1 MGEINKLDSSIYNRI
16 SAGEV
21 VEKPHSVVKELVE
34 NSIDAG
40 ANKISVEIESGGK
53 NLIRVTDNGAGIAPD
68 DMPIA
73 FLSHA
78 TSKIKTSRDL
88 DNIVTLGFRGEA
100 LPSIASVATVVMESK
115 KSKAESGYSITL
127 QNGEIT
133 DRRAVGMANGTIISV
148 LKLFENV
155 PARAKFL
162 KKDKSEE
169 SDITKLMG
177 DFILSNPNIAFTYS
191 TDGKIIYSSSG
202 RGLEDA
208 VYTVY
213 SRDITNNL
221 LPVDFSH
228 NAFKIKGYISRPNF
242 TKPTRSYQTMIING
256 RIINNQVVSTA
267 ITQAYG
273 NNLMRRA
280 FPIFVIDILMPFDR
294 LDVNVTPNKTDVR
307 FVDTREVFSVVYR
320 ALKNTLDKTAD
331 VLSIDSD
338 SVPIKSINSTTVNTA
353 SINYTTID
361 NEQTQAKAQTNYEVK
376 SYCDSEPS
384 YNNLVNI
391 SEIKSVNNS
400 FEEKSIDELRRNIAS
415 LTARPIENKV
425 VNALNDQAEGV
436 SLNNYVQTSFIADE
450 PANEEEIRILGQVF
464 DTYLLISTKQ
474 FVYIIDQHAAH
485 EKMLYDKLTKE
496 IESNYISSQIL
507 LMPQIIEVS
516 AQDASFLSEILPELQ
531 GIGLDIEEFGVNS
544 FKVTA
549 VPTIFC
555 GFKFKNYIDELL
567 ENKRSFQQIKVK
579 DLLRDKLAMTAC
591 KAAIKGGDTLNE
603 MEIRYLLSMMKD
615 GLPLQCPHGRPAIIK
630 LDKKDM
636 DKIFKRV
643 L

>member
-1 MGEINKLDSSIYNRI
+1 MGEIYKLDSSIYNRI

-53 NLIRVTDNGAGIAPD
+53 TLIRVTDNGAGIAPD

-88 DNIVTLGFRGEA
+88 DNIATLGFRGEA

-127 QNGEIT
+127 QNGEIA

-191 TDGKIIYSSSG
+191 ADGKIIYSSSG

-256 RIINNQVVSTA
+256 RIINNQVISTA

-307 FVDTREVFSVVYR
+307 FVDTREIFSVVYR
-320 ALKNTLDKTAD
+320 ALKNTLDKAAD

-338 SVPIKSINSTTVNTA
+338 NAPIKSLNNNT
-353 SINYTTID
+353 II
-361 NEQTQAKAQTNYEVK
+361 NEQIKAEAQSIDKVKNYYE
-376 SYCDSEPS
+376 SEPS
-384 YNNLVNI
+384 YQSANI
-391 SEIKSVNNS
+391 IDKKPLNNS
-400 FEEKSIDELRRNIAS
+400 LEQKSIDELRRNIAS

-425 VNALNDQAEGV
+425 VSALNDQLDGV
-436 SLNNYVQTSFIADE
+436 SLNNYAQTSFITEE
-450 PANEEEIRILGQVF
+450 PVAEEEIRILGQIF

-474 FVYIIDQHAAH
+474 FMYIIDQHAAH
-485 EKMLYDKLTKE
+485 ERMLYDKLTKE

-544 FKVTA
+544 FKITA

-567 ENKRSFQQIKVK
+567 ENKRSYQQIKVK

-630 LDKKDM
+630 LDRKDM

>member
-1 MGEINKLDSSIYNRI
+1 MGEIYKLDSSIYNRI

-53 NLIRVTDNGAGIAPD
+53 TLIRVTDNGAGIAPD

-88 DNIVTLGFRGEA
+88 DNIATLGFRGEA

-191 TDGKIIYSSSG
+191 ADGKIIYSSSG

-208 VYTVY
+208 VYTIY

-307 FVDTREVFSVVYR
+307 FVDTREIFSVVYR
-320 ALKNTLDKTAD
+320 ALKNTLDKAAD
-331 VLSIDSD
+331 ILSIDSD
-338 SVPIKSINSTTVNTA
+338 SVPIKSINNST
-353 SINYTTID
+353 IN
-361 NEQTQAKAQTNYEVK
+361 NEQIKTETQSNYEVK
-376 SYCDSEPS
+376 SYYDSESS
-384 YNNLVNI
+384 YKSINTAD
-391 SEIKSVNNS
+391 IKPLNNS
-400 FEEKSIDELRRNIAS
+400 LEQKSIDELRRNIAS
-415 LTARPIENKV
+415 LTTRPIENKV
-425 VNALNDQAEGV
+425 VNALNDQTDGV
-436 SLNNYVQTSFIADE
+436 SLNNYVQTSFIAE
-450 PANEEEIRILGQVF
+450 KPANEEEIRILGQVF

-474 FVYIIDQHAAH
+474 FMYIIDQHAAH
-485 EKMLYDKLTKE
+485 ERMLYDKLTKE

-579 DLLRDKLAMTAC
+579 DILRDKLAMTAC

-630 LDKKDM
+630 LDRKDM
-636 DKIFKRV
+636 DKIFKRI

>member
-1 MGEINKLDSSIYNRI
+1 MGEINRLDSSIYNRI

-21 VEKPHSVVKELVE
+21 VERPYSVVKELVE

-40 ANKISVEIESGGK
+40 ANKITVEIECGGK
-53 NLIRVTDNGAGIAPD
+53 TLIRVTDNGTGIAPE

-100 LPSIASVATVVMESK
+100 LPSIASVATVIMESK
-115 KSKAESGYSITL
+115 KPKANSGYSITL

-133 DRRAVGMANGTIISV
+133 NRGAVGMAGGTIISV
-148 LKLFENV
+148 LNLFENV

-169 SDITKLMG
+169 SDITKLMA
-177 DFILSNPNIAFTYS
+177 DLILSNPNIAFSYS
-191 TDGKIIYSSSG
+191 ADSKVIYSSSG

-213 SRDITNNL
+213 AKDITNNL
-221 LPVDFSH
+221 IPVDFSH
-228 NAFKIKGYISRPNF
+228 NAFKIKGYVSRPNF

-267 ITQAYG
+267 IIQAYG

-280 FPIFVIDILMPFDR
+280 FPVFVVDIIMPFDR

-307 FVDTREVFSVVYR
+307 FVETREVFSIVYR
-320 ALKNTLDKTAD
+320 AIKNSLDKATD
-331 VLSIDSD
+331 VLSIDSESVSLITNAD
-338 SVPIKSINSTTVNTA
+338 SASISNSEINSSAFN
-353 SINYTTID
+353 N
-361 NEQTQAKAQTNYEVK
+361 NVK
-376 SYCDSEPS
+376 SYYNSEMPKAS
-384 YNNLVNI
+384 I
-391 SEIKSVNNS
+391 EIINTIPNNS
-400 FEEKSIDELRRNIAS
+400 EQRSIDELRRNIAS
-415 LTARPIENKV
+415 LSAKPAESKLAS
-425 VNALNDQAEGV
+425 ALADQVDGV
-436 SLNNYVQTSFIADE
+436 SLNNYIQPSFIVPETEVNDE
-450 PANEEEIRILGQVF
+450 FKILGQVF

-474 FVYIIDQHAAH
+474 FMYIIDQHAAH
-485 EKMLYDKLTKE
+485 EKMLYDKLAKE
-496 IESNYISSQIL
+496 IENNYISSQIL

-516 AQDASFLSEILPELQ
+516 AQDASFLSELLPELQ
-531 GIGLDIEEFGVNS
+531 EIGLDIEEFGTNS
-544 FKVTA
+544 FKITA
-549 VPTIFC
+549 VPSIFC

-567 ENKRSFQQIKVK
+567 ENKRGFQQIKMK

-603 MEIRYLLSMMKD
+603 TEIKYLLGMMKD

-630 LDKKDM
+630 LDRKDM
-636 DKIFKRV
+636 DKIFKRI

>member
-1 MGEINKLDSSIYNRI
+1 MGEIYKLDSSIYNRI

-53 NLIRVTDNGAGIAPD
+53 TLIRVTDNGAGIAPD

-88 DNIVTLGFRGEA
+88 DNIATLGFRGEA
-100 LPSIASVATVVMESK
+100 LPSIASVATVIMESK

-191 TDGKIIYSSSG
+191 ADGKIIYSSSG

-307 FVDTREVFSVVYR
+307 FVDTREIFSVVYR
-320 ALKNTLDKTAD
+320 ALKNTLDKAAD
-331 VLSIDSD
+331 ILSIDSD
-338 SVPIKSINSTTVNTA
+338 SVPIKSINNST
-353 SINYTTID
+353 IN
-361 NEQTQAKAQTNYEVK
+361 NEQIKTETQSNYEVK
-376 SYCDSEPS
+376 SYYDSESS
-384 YNNLVNI
+384 Y
-391 SEIKSVNNS
+391 KSVNTADIKPLNNS
-400 FEEKSIDELRRNIAS
+400 LEQKSIDELRRNIAS
-415 LTARPIENKV
+415 LTTKPIENKV
-425 VNALNDQAEGV
+425 VNALNDQTDGV

-474 FVYIIDQHAAH
+474 FMYIIDQHAAH
-485 EKMLYDKLTKE
+485 ERMLYDKLTKE

-507 LMPQIIEVS
+507 LMPQIIEIS

-579 DLLRDKLAMTAC
+579 DILRDKLAMTAC

-630 LDKKDM
+630 LDRKDM
-636 DKIFKRV
+636 DKIFKRI

>member
-1 MGEINKLDSSIYNRI
+1 MGEIYKLDSSIYNRI

-53 NLIRVTDNGAGIAPD
+53 TLIRVTDNGAGITPD

-88 DNIVTLGFRGEA
+88 DNIATLGFRGEA

-162 KKDKSEE
+162 KKEKSEE

-191 TDGKIIYSSSG
+191 ADGKIIYSSSG

-221 LPVDFSH
+221 LPIDFSH

-280 FPIFVIDILMPFDR
+280 FPIFVIDILMPFDK

-307 FVDTREVFSVVYR
+307 FVDTREIFSVVYR
-320 ALKNTLDKTAD
+320 ALKNTFDKAAD
-331 VLSIDSD
+331 VLSIDSE
-338 SVPIKSINSTTVNTA
+338 SVPIKSIDNST
-353 SINYTTID
+353 IN
-361 NEQTQAKAQTNYEVK
+361 NEQIKAETQSNYEVK
-376 SYCDSEPS
+376 SYYGSETS
-384 YNNLVNI
+384 YKNITDIKPANNTL
-391 SEIKSVNNS
+391 EQ
-400 FEEKSIDELRRNIAS
+400 KSIDELRRNIAS
-415 LTARPIENKV
+415 LTTRPIENKV
-425 VNALNDQAEGV
+425 VNALNDQADGV
-436 SLNNYVQTSFIADE
+436 SLNNYVQPSFITEE
-450 PANEEEIRILGQVF
+450 PDAEEEIRILGQVF

-474 FVYIIDQHAAH
+474 FMYIIDQHAAH
-485 EKMLYDKLTKE
+485 ERMLYDKLTKE
-496 IESNYISSQIL
+496 IENNYISSQIL
-507 LMPQIIEVS
+507 LMPQIIEIS

-630 LDKKDM
+630 LDRKDM
-636 DKIFKRV
+636 DKIFKRI

>member
-1 MGEINKLDSSIYNRI
+1 MGEINRLDSSIYNRI

-21 VEKPHSVVKELVE
+21 VERPYSVVKELVE

-40 ANKISVEIESGGK
+40 ANKITVEIECGGK
-53 NLIRVTDNGAGIAPD
+53 TLIRVTDNGTGIEPE

-100 LPSIASVATVVMESK
+100 LPSIASVATVIMESK
-115 KSKAESGYSITL
+115 KPKANSGYSITL

-133 DRRAVGMANGTIISV
+133 NRGAVGMAGGTIISV
-148 LKLFENV
+148 LNLFENV

-169 SDITKLMG
+169 SDITKLMA
-177 DFILSNPNIAFTYS
+177 DLILSNPNIAFSYS
-191 TDGKIIYSSSG
+191 ADSKVIYSSSG

-213 SRDITNNL
+213 AKDITNNL
-221 LPVDFSH
+221 IPVDFSH
-228 NAFKIKGYISRPNF
+228 NAFKIKGYVSRPNF

-267 ITQAYG
+267 IIQAYG

-280 FPIFVIDILMPFDR
+280 FPVFVVDIIMPFDR

-307 FVDTREVFSVVYR
+307 FVETREVFSIVYR
-320 ALKNTLDKTAD
+320 AIKNSLDKATD
-331 VLSIDSD
+331 VLSIDSESVSSITNAD
-338 SVPIKSINSTTVNTA
+338 SASISNSEINNSPFNNNIKSYYNSEMSKA
-353 SINYTTID
+353 SIESINTI
-361 NEQTQAKAQTNYEVK
+361 
-376 SYCDSEPS
+376 P
-384 YNNLVNI
+384 
-391 SEIKSVNNS
+391 NNS
-400 FEEKSIDELRRNIAS
+400 EQRSIDELRRNIAS
-415 LTARPIENKV
+415 LSAKPAESKLAS
-425 VNALNDQAEGV
+425 ALADQVDGV
-436 SLNNYVQTSFIADE
+436 SLNNYIQPSFIAPETETNDE
-450 PANEEEIRILGQVF
+450 FKILGQVF

-474 FVYIIDQHAAH
+474 YLYIIDQHAAH
-485 EKMLYDKLTKE
+485 EKMLYDKLAKE
-496 IESNYISSQIL
+496 IENNYISSQIL

-531 GIGLDIEEFGVNS
+531 EIGLDIEEFGTNS
-544 FKVTA
+544 FKITA
-549 VPTIFC
+549 VPSIFC

-567 ENKRSFQQIKVK
+567 ENKRGFQQIKMK

-603 MEIRYLLSMMKD
+603 TEIKYLLGMMKD

-630 LDKKDM
+630 LDRKDM
-636 DKIFKRV
+636 DKIFKRI

>member
-1 MGEINKLDSSIYNRI
+1 MGEIYKLDSSIYNRI

-53 NLIRVTDNGAGIAPD
+53 TLIRVTDNGAGIAPD

-88 DNIVTLGFRGEA
+88 DNIATLGFRGEA
-100 LPSIASVATVVMESK
+100 LPSIASVATVIMESK

-191 TDGKIIYSSSG
+191 ADGKIIYSSSG

-208 VYTVY
+208 VYTIY

-307 FVDTREVFSVVYR
+307 FVDTREIFSVVYR
-320 ALKNTLDKTAD
+320 ALKNTLDKAAD
-331 VLSIDSD
+331 ILSIDSD
-338 SVPIKSINSTTVNTA
+338 SVPIKSINNST
-353 SINYTTID
+353 IN
-361 NEQTQAKAQTNYEVK
+361 NEQIKTETQSNYEVK
-376 SYCDSEPS
+376 SYYDSESS
-384 YNNLVNI
+384 Y
-391 SEIKSVNNS
+391 KSVNTADIKPLNNS
-400 FEEKSIDELRRNIAS
+400 LEQKSIDELRRNIAS
-415 LTARPIENKV
+415 LTTKPIENKV
-425 VNALNDQAEGV
+425 VNALNDQTDGV

-464 DTYLLISTKQ
+464 DTYLLISIKQ
-474 FVYIIDQHAAH
+474 FMYIIDQHAAH
-485 EKMLYDKLTKE
+485 ERMLYDKLTKE

-507 LMPQIIEVS
+507 LMPQIIEIS

-579 DLLRDKLAMTAC
+579 DILRDKLAMTAC

-630 LDKKDM
+630 LDRKDM
-636 DKIFKRV
+636 DKIFKRI

>member
-1 MGEINKLDSSIYNRI
+1 MGEINRLDSSIYNRI

-21 VEKPHSVVKELVE
+21 VERPYSVVKELVE

-40 ANKISVEIESGGK
+40 ANKITVEIECGGK
-53 NLIRVTDNGAGIAPD
+53 TLIRVTDNGTGIAPE

-100 LPSIASVATVVMESK
+100 LPSIASVATVIMESK
-115 KSKAESGYSITL
+115 KPKANSGYSITL

-133 DRRAVGMANGTIISV
+133 NRGAVGMAGGTIISV
-148 LKLFENV
+148 LNLFENV

-169 SDITKLMG
+169 SDITKLIA
-177 DFILSNPNIAFTYS
+177 DLILSNPNIAFSYS
-191 TDGKIIYSSSG
+191 ADGKVIYSSSG

-213 SRDITNNL
+213 TKDITNNL
-221 LPVDFSH
+221 IPVDFSH
-228 NAFKIKGYISRPNF
+228 NAFKIKGYVSRPNF

-267 ITQAYG
+267 IIQAYG

-280 FPIFVIDILMPFDR
+280 FPVFVVDIIMPFDR

-307 FVDTREVFSVVYR
+307 FVETREVFSIVYR
-320 ALKNTLDKTAD
+320 AIKNSLDKATD
-331 VLSIDSD
+331 VLSIDSESVSLITNAD
-338 SVPIKSINSTTVNTA
+338 SASISNSETNSSAFNYNVKSYYNSEMPKASIA
-353 SINYTTID
+353 SINAI
-361 NEQTQAKAQTNYEVK
+361 
-376 SYCDSEPS
+376 P
-384 YNNLVNI
+384 
-391 SEIKSVNNS
+391 NNS
-400 FEEKSIDELRRNIAS
+400 EQRSIDELRRNIAS
-415 LTARPIENKV
+415 LSAKPVESKLAS
-425 VNALNDQAEGV
+425 ALADQVDGV
-436 SLNNYVQTSFIADE
+436 SLNNYIQPSFIAPETETNDE
-450 PANEEEIRILGQVF
+450 FKILGQVF

-474 FVYIIDQHAAH
+474 FMYIIDQHAAH
-485 EKMLYDKLTKE
+485 EKMLYDKLAKE
-496 IESNYISSQIL
+496 IENNYISSQIL

-531 GIGLDIEEFGVNS
+531 EIGLDIEEFGTNS
-544 FKVTA
+544 FKITA
-549 VPTIFC
+549 VPSIFC

-567 ENKRSFQQIKVK
+567 ENKRGFQQIKMK

-603 MEIRYLLSMMKD
+603 TEIKYLLGMMKD

-630 LDKKDM
+630 LDRKDM
-636 DKIFKRV
+636 DKIFKRI

>member
-1 MGEINKLDSSIYNRI
+1 MGEIYKLDSSIYNRI

-53 NLIRVTDNGAGIAPD
+53 TLIRVTDNGAGIAPD

-88 DNIVTLGFRGEA
+88 DNIATLGFRGEA

-115 KSKAESGYSITL
+115 KYKAESGYSITL
-127 QNGEIT
+127 QNGEIA
-133 DRRAVGMANGTIISV
+133 DRHAVGMANGTIISV

-191 TDGKIIYSSSG
+191 ADGKIIYSSSG

-256 RIINNQVVSTA
+256 RIINNQVISTA

-307 FVDTREVFSVVYR
+307 FVDTREIFSVVYR
-320 ALKNTLDKTAD
+320 ALKNTLDKAAD

-338 SVPIKSINSTTVNTA
+338 NASIKSLNNNT
-353 SINYTTID
+353 II
-361 NEQTQAKAQTNYEVK
+361 NEQIKAEAQSIDKVKNY
-376 SYCDSEPS
+376 YDSEPS
-384 YNNLVNI
+384 YQSANI
-391 SEIKSVNNS
+391 IDKKPLNNS
-400 FEEKSIDELRRNIAS
+400 LEQKSIDELRRNIAS

-425 VNALNDQAEGV
+425 VSALNDQLDGV
-436 SLNNYVQTSFIADE
+436 SLNNYAQTSFITEE
-450 PANEEEIRILGQVF
+450 PVAEEEIRILGQIF

-474 FVYIIDQHAAH
+474 FMYIIDQHAAH
-485 EKMLYDKLTKE
+485 ERMLYDNLTKE

-544 FKVTA
+544 FKITA

-567 ENKRSFQQIKVK
+567 ENKRSYQQIKVK
-579 DLLRDKLAMTAC
+579 DLLRDKLAMIAC

-630 LDKKDM
+630 LDRKDM

>member
-1 MGEINKLDSSIYNRI
+1 MGEINRLDSSIYNRI

-40 ANKISVEIESGGK
+40 ANKISVEIECGGK
-53 NLIRVTDNGAGIAPD
+53 TLIRVTDNGAGIAPD

-191 TDGKIIYSSSG
+191 ADGKTIYSSSG

-221 LPVDFSH
+221 LPIDFSH
-228 NAFKIKGYISRPNF
+228 NAFKIKGYISKPNF

-267 ITQAYG
+267 IIQAYG

-280 FPIFVIDILMPFDR
+280 FPIFVVDILMPFDR

-307 FVDTREVFSVVYR
+307 FVDTKEVFSIVYR
-320 ALKNTLDKTAD
+320 ALKSTLDKAAD
-331 VLSIDSD
+331 VLSINNDSI
-338 SVPIKSINSTTVNTA
+338 STNSTNIST
-353 SINYTTID
+353 IN
-361 NEQTQAKAQTNYEVK
+361 NEYIKPEVKSNYEVK
-376 SYCDSEPS
+376 SY
-384 YNNLVNI
+384 YNNESSYSTTNIAESKPVNYG
-391 SEIKSVNNS
+391 
-400 FEEKSIDELRRNIAS
+400 FEHKSIDELRRNIAS
-415 LTARPIENKV
+415 LSSKPIENKV
-425 VNALNDQAEGV
+425 INALNDQVDGV
-436 SLNNYVQTSFIADE
+436 SINNYVQPSFIGNDT
-450 PANEEEIRILGQVF
+450 ANEEDMRILGQLF

-485 EKMLYDKLTKE
+485 ERMLYDKLIKE
-496 IESNYISSQIL
+496 IETNYISSQIL

-516 AQDASFLSEILPELQ
+516 AQDASFLSEILPKLQ

-549 VPTIFC
+549 VPAIFC

-603 MEIRYLLSMMKD
+603 TEIRYLLSMMKD

-630 LDKKDM
+630 FDKKDL
-636 DKIFKRV
+636 DKIFKRI

>member
-1 MGEINKLDSSIYNRI
+1 MGEIYKLDSSIYNRI

-53 NLIRVTDNGAGIAPD
+53 TLIRVTDNGAGIAPD

-88 DNIVTLGFRGEA
+88 DNIATLGFRGEA
-100 LPSIASVATVVMESK
+100 LPSIASVATVIMESK

-191 TDGKIIYSSSG
+191 ADGKIIYSSSG

-307 FVDTREVFSVVYR
+307 FVDTREIFSVVYR
-320 ALKNTLDKTAD
+320 ALKNTLDKAAD
-331 VLSIDSD
+331 ILSIDSD
-338 SVPIKSINSTTVNTA
+338 SVPIKSINNST
-353 SINYTTID
+353 IN
-361 NEQTQAKAQTNYEVK
+361 NEQIKTETQSNYEVK
-376 SYCDSEPS
+376 SYYDSESS
-384 YNNLVNI
+384 Y
-391 SEIKSVNNS
+391 KSVNTADIKPLNNS
-400 FEEKSIDELRRNIAS
+400 LEQKSIDELRINIAS
-415 LTARPIENKV
+415 LTTKPIENKV
-425 VNALNDQAEGV
+425 VNALNDQTDGV

-474 FVYIIDQHAAH
+474 FMYIIDQHAAH
-485 EKMLYDKLTKE
+485 ERMLYDKLTKE
-496 IESNYISSQIL
+496 IESNYIASQIL
-507 LMPQIIEVS
+507 LMPQIIEIS
-516 AQDASFLSEILPELQ
+516 AQDASFLSDILPELQ

-579 DLLRDKLAMTAC
+579 DILRDKLAMAAC

-630 LDKKDM
+630 LDRKDM
-636 DKIFKRV
+636 DKIFKRI

>member
-1 MGEINKLDSSIYNRI
+1 MGEIYKLDSSIYNRI

-53 NLIRVTDNGAGIAPD
+53 TLIRVTDNGAGIVPD

-88 DNIVTLGFRGEA
+88 DNIATLGFRGEA

-191 TDGKIIYSSSG
+191 ADGKIIYSSSG

-307 FVDTREVFSVVYR
+307 FVDTREIFSVVYR
-320 ALKNTLDKTAD
+320 ALKNTLDKAAD
-331 VLSIDSD
+331 ILSIDSD
-338 SVPIKSINSTTVNTA
+338 SVPIKSINNST
-353 SINYTTID
+353 IN
-361 NEQTQAKAQTNYEVK
+361 NEQIKTETQSDYEVK
-376 SYCDSEPS
+376 SYYDSESS
-384 YNNLVNI
+384 Y
-391 SEIKSVNNS
+391 KSVNTTDIKPLNNS
-400 FEEKSIDELRRNIAS
+400 LEQKSIDELRRNIAS
-415 LTARPIENKV
+415 LTTKPIENKV
-425 VNALNDQAEGV
+425 VNALNDQTDGV

-474 FVYIIDQHAAH
+474 FMYIIDQHAAH
-485 EKMLYDKLTKE
+485 ERMLYDKLTKE

-507 LMPQIIEVS
+507 LMPQIIEIS

-544 FKVTA
+544 FKITA

-579 DLLRDKLAMTAC
+579 DILRDKLAMTAC

-630 LDKKDM
+630 LDRKDM
-636 DKIFKRV
+636 DKIFKRI

>member
-1 MGEINKLDSSIYNRI
+1 MGEIYKLDSSIYNRI

-53 NLIRVTDNGAGIAPD
+53 TLIRVTDNGAGIAPD

-88 DNIVTLGFRGEA
+88 DNIATLGFRGEA

-191 TDGKIIYSSSG
+191 ADGKIIYSSSG

-208 VYTVY
+208 VYTIY

-307 FVDTREVFSVVYR
+307 FVDTREIFSVVYR
-320 ALKNTLDKTAD
+320 ALKNTLDKAAD
-331 VLSIDSD
+331 ILSIDSD
-338 SVPIKSINSTTVNTA
+338 SVPIKSINNST
-353 SINYTTID
+353 IN
-361 NEQTQAKAQTNYEVK
+361 NEQIKPETQSNYEVK
-376 SYCDSEPS
+376 SYYDSESS
-384 YNNLVNI
+384 Y
-391 SEIKSVNNS
+391 KSVNTTDIKPLNNS
-400 FEEKSIDELRRNIAS
+400 LEQKSIDELRRNIAS
-415 LTARPIENKV
+415 LTTRPIENKV
-425 VNALNDQAEGV
+425 VNALNDQADGV
-436 SLNNYVQTSFIADE
+436 SLNNYVQTSFIAE
-450 PANEEEIRILGQVF
+450 KPVKEEEIRILGQVF

-474 FVYIIDQHAAH
+474 FMYIIDQHAAH
-485 EKMLYDKLTKE
+485 ERMLYDKLTKE

-579 DLLRDKLAMTAC
+579 DILRDKLAMTAC
-591 KAAIKGGDTLNE
+591 KASIKGGDTLNE

-630 LDKKDM
+630 LDRKDM
-636 DKIFKRV
+636 DKIFKRI

>member
-1 MGEINKLDSSIYNRI
+1 MGEINRLDSSIYNRI

-21 VEKPHSVVKELVE
+21 VERPYSVVKELVE

-40 ANKISVEIESGGK
+40 ANKITVEIECGGK
-53 NLIRVTDNGAGIAPD
+53 TLIRVTDNGSGIAPD

-100 LPSIASVATVVMESK
+100 LPSIASVATVIMESK
-115 KSKAESGYSITL
+115 KPKANSGYSITL
-127 QNGEIT
+127 QNGEII
-133 DRRAVGMANGTIISV
+133 DRGAVGMANGTIISV

-169 SDITKLMG
+169 SDITKLMA
-177 DFILSNPNIAFTYS
+177 DLILSNPNIAFSYS
-191 TDGKIIYSSSG
+191 ADGKSIYSSSG

-213 SRDITNNL
+213 SKDITNNL
-221 LPVDFSH
+221 LAVDFSH
-228 NAFKIKGYISRPNF
+228 NAFKVKGYVSKPNF

-267 ITQAYG
+267 IIQAFG

-280 FPIFVIDILMPFDR
+280 FPVFVIDILMPFDR

-307 FVDTREVFSVVYR
+307 FVETREVFSIVYR
-320 ALKNTLDKTAD
+320 AVKNTLDKAAD
-331 VLSIDSD
+331 VLSIDSESVSTITNSD
-338 SVPIKSINSTTVNTA
+338 SATISNSEIVGNAINHNIRSYYNSDTDKPTA
-353 SINYTTID
+353 SIENID
-361 NEQTQAKAQTNYEVK
+361 AIPNKSEQ
-376 SYCDSEPS
+376 
-384 YNNLVNI
+384 
-391 SEIKSVNNS
+391 
-400 FEEKSIDELRRNIAS
+400 KSIDELRRSIAS
-415 LTARPIENKV
+415 LSAKPTENKLAS
-425 VNALNDQAEGV
+425 ALADQADGV
-436 SLNNYVQTSFIADE
+436 SLNNYIQPSFIVPETETSDE
-450 PANEEEIRILGQVF
+450 FKILGQVF

-474 FVYIIDQHAAH
+474 YMYIIDQHAAH
-485 EKMLYDKLTKE
+485 ESMLYDKLIKE
-496 IESNYISSQIL
+496 IENNYISSQML

-531 GIGLDIEEFGVNS
+531 GIGLDIEEFGSNS
-544 FKVTA
+544 FKITA
-549 VPTIFC
+549 VPSIFC

-567 ENKRSFQQIKVK
+567 ENKRGFQQIKMK

-591 KAAIKGGDTLNE
+591 KSAIKGGDTLNE
-603 MEIRYLLSMMKD
+603 AEIRFLLSMMKD
-615 GLPLQCPHGRPAIIK
+615 GMPLQCPHGRPAIIK
-630 LDKKDM
+630 LDRKDL
-636 DKIFKRV
+636 DKIFKRI

>member
-1 MGEINKLDSSIYNRI
+1 MGEINRLDSSIYNRI

-21 VEKPHSVVKELVE
+21 VERPHSVVKELVE

-40 ANKISVEIESGGK
+40 ANKITVEIESGGK
-53 NLIRVTDNGAGIAPD
+53 TLIRVTDNGSGIAPD

-100 LPSIASVATVVMESK
+100 LPSIASVATVIMESK
-115 KSKAESGYSITL
+115 QSKASSGYSITL

-133 DRRAVGMANGTIISV
+133 DRGAVGMARGTVITV
-148 LKLFENV
+148 LNLFENV

-162 KKDKSEE
+162 KRDKSEE
-169 SDITKLMG
+169 ADITKLMA
-177 DFILSNPNIAFTYS
+177 DLILSNPNIAFSYS
-191 TDGKIIYSSSG
+191 ADGKNIYSSSG

-208 VYTVY
+208 VYSVY
-213 SRDITNNL
+213 AKDITNNL
-221 LPVDFSH
+221 IPVDFSH
-228 NAFKIKGYISRPNF
+228 NAFKVRGYVSRPNF

-267 ITQAYG
+267 MIQAYG

-280 FPIFVIDILMPFDR
+280 FPVFVIDIIMPFDR

-307 FVDTREVFSVVYR
+307 FVETREVFSIVYR
-320 ALKNTLDKTAD
+320 AVKNTLDKAAD
-331 VLSIDSD
+331 VLSIDSENA
-338 SVPIKSINSTTVNTA
+338 SSITNTD
-353 SINYTTID
+353 IT
-361 NEQTQAKAQTNYEVK
+361 QTG
-376 SYCDSEPS
+376 
-384 YNNLVNI
+384 
-391 SEIKSVNNS
+391 SEIKSDTPSYNIKSNYNS
-400 FEEKSIDELRRNIAS
+400 DSYVVKAESTGNLPHITEQRSIDELRKSIAS
-415 LTARPIENKV
+415 LSAKPTESKLA
-425 VNALNDQAEGV
+425 NALADQTDGV
-436 SLNNYVQTSFIADE
+436 SLNNYIQPSFIKAEEVASDE
-450 PANEEEIRILGQVF
+450 FRILGQIF

-474 FVYIIDQHAAH
+474 FMYIIDQHAAH

-496 IESNYISSQIL
+496 IENNYISSQIL
-507 LMPQIIEVS
+507 LMPEIIEVS
-516 AQDASFLSEILPELQ
+516 AQDASFLSEMLPELQ
-531 GIGLDIEEFGVNS
+531 GIGLDIEDFGSNS
-544 FKVTA
+544 FKITA
-549 VPTIFC
+549 VPSIFC

-567 ENKRSFQQIKVK
+567 ENKRGFQQIKMK

-591 KAAIKGGDTLNE
+591 KSAIKGGDTLNE
-603 MEIRYLLSMMKD
+603 TEIRYLLSMMKD

-630 LDKKDM
+630 LDRKDM
-636 DKIFKRV
+636 DKIFKRI

>member
-1 MGEINKLDSSIYNRI
+1 MGEIYKLDSSIYNRI

-53 NLIRVTDNGAGIAPD
+53 TLIRVTDNGAGIAPD

-88 DNIVTLGFRGEA
+88 DNIATLGFRGEA

-191 TDGKIIYSSSG
+191 ADGKIIYSSSG

-208 VYTVY
+208 VYTIY

-307 FVDTREVFSVVYR
+307 FVDTREIFSVVYR
-320 ALKNTLDKTAD
+320 ALKNTLDKAAD
-331 VLSIDSD
+331 ILSIDSD
-338 SVPIKSINSTTVNTA
+338 SVPIKSINNST
-353 SINYTTID
+353 IN
-361 NEQTQAKAQTNYEVK
+361 NEQIKTETQSNYEVK
-376 SYCDSEPS
+376 SYYDSESS
-384 YNNLVNI
+384 Y
-391 SEIKSVNNS
+391 KSVNTTDIKPLNNS
-400 FEEKSIDELRRNIAS
+400 LEQKSIDELRRNIAS
-415 LTARPIENKV
+415 LTTRPIENKV
-425 VNALNDQAEGV
+425 VNALNDQADGV
-436 SLNNYVQTSFIADE
+436 SLNNYVQTSFIAE
-450 PANEEEIRILGQVF
+450 KPVKEEEIRILGQVF

-474 FVYIIDQHAAH
+474 FMYIIDQHAAH
-485 EKMLYDKLTKE
+485 ERMLYDKLTKE

-579 DLLRDKLAMTAC
+579 DILRDKLAMTAC

-630 LDKKDM
+630 LDRKDM
-636 DKIFKRV
+636 DKIFKRI

>member
-1 MGEINKLDSSIYNRI
+1 MGEIYKLDSSIYNRI

-53 NLIRVTDNGAGIAPD
+53 TLIRVTDNGAGIAPD

-88 DNIVTLGFRGEA
+88 DNIATLGFRGEA

-115 KSKAESGYSITL
+115 KYKAESGYSITL
-127 QNGEIT
+127 QNGEIA
-133 DRRAVGMANGTIISV
+133 DRHAVGMANGTIISV

-191 TDGKIIYSSSG
+191 ADGKIIYSSSG

-256 RIINNQVVSTA
+256 RIINNQVISTA

-307 FVDTREVFSVVYR
+307 FVDTREIFSVVYR
-320 ALKNTLDKTAD
+320 ALKNTLDKAAD

-338 SVPIKSINSTTVNTA
+338 NAPIKSLNNNT
-353 SINYTTID
+353 II
-361 NEQTQAKAQTNYEVK
+361 NEQIKAEAQSIDKVKNY
-376 SYCDSEPS
+376 YDSEPS
-384 YNNLVNI
+384 YQSANI
-391 SEIKSVNNS
+391 IDKKPLNNS
-400 FEEKSIDELRRNIAS
+400 LEQKSIDELRRNIAS

-425 VNALNDQAEGV
+425 VSALKDQLDGV
-436 SLNNYVQTSFIADE
+436 SLNNYAQTSFITEE
-450 PANEEEIRILGQVF
+450 PVAEEEIRILGQIF

-474 FVYIIDQHAAH
+474 FMYIIDQHAAH
-485 EKMLYDKLTKE
+485 ERMLYDKLTKE

-544 FKVTA
+544 FKITA

-567 ENKRSFQQIKVK
+567 ENKRSYQQIKVK

-630 LDKKDM
+630 LDRKDM

>member
-1 MGEINKLDSSIYNRI
+1 MGEIYKLDSSIYNRI

-53 NLIRVTDNGAGIAPD
+53 TLIRVTDNGAGIAPD

-88 DNIVTLGFRGEA
+88 DNIATLGFRGEA
-100 LPSIASVATVVMESK
+100 LPSIASVATVIMESK

-191 TDGKIIYSSSG
+191 ADGKIIYSSSG

-228 NAFKIKGYISRPNF
+228 NAFKIKGYVSRPNF

-307 FVDTREVFSVVYR
+307 FVDTREIFSVVYR
-320 ALKNTLDKTAD
+320 ALKNTLDKAAD
-331 VLSIDSD
+331 ILSIDSD
-338 SVPIKSINSTTVNTA
+338 SVPIKSINNST
-353 SINYTTID
+353 IN
-361 NEQTQAKAQTNYEVK
+361 NEQIKTETQSNYEVK
-376 SYCDSEPS
+376 SYYDSESS
-384 YNNLVNI
+384 Y
-391 SEIKSVNNS
+391 KSVNTADIKPLNNS
-400 FEEKSIDELRRNIAS
+400 LEQKSIDELRINIAS
-415 LTARPIENKV
+415 LTTKPIENKV
-425 VNALNDQAEGV
+425 VNALNDQTDGV
-436 SLNNYVQTSFIADE
+436 SLNNYVQTSFIAE
-450 PANEEEIRILGQVF
+450 KPAKEEEIRILGQVF

-474 FVYIIDQHAAH
+474 FMYIIDQHAAH
-485 EKMLYDKLTKE
+485 ERMLYDKLTKE

-507 LMPQIIEVS
+507 LMPQIIEIS

-567 ENKRSFQQIKVK
+567 ENKRSYQQIKVK
-579 DLLRDKLAMTAC
+579 DILRDKLAMTAC

-630 LDKKDM
+630 LDRKDM
-636 DKIFKRV
+636 DKIFKRI

>member
-1 MGEINKLDSSIYNRI
+1 MGEINRLDSSIYNRI

-21 VEKPHSVVKELVE
+21 VERPHSVVKELVE

-40 ANKISVEIESGGK
+40 ANKITVEIESGGK
-53 NLIRVTDNGAGIAPD
+53 TLIRVTDNGSGIAPD

-100 LPSIASVATVVMESK
+100 LPSIASVATVIMESK
-115 KSKAESGYSITL
+115 QSKASSGYSITL

-133 DRRAVGMANGTIISV
+133 DRGAVGMARGTVISV
-148 LKLFENV
+148 LNLFENV

-162 KKDKSEE
+162 KRDKSEE
-169 SDITKLMG
+169 ADITKLMA
-177 DFILSNPNIAFTYS
+177 DLILSNPNIAFSYS
-191 TDGKIIYSSSG
+191 ADGKTVYSSSG

-208 VYTVY
+208 VYSVY
-213 SRDITNNL
+213 SKDITNNL
-221 LPVDFSH
+221 LPVDFAH
-228 NAFKIKGYISRPNF
+228 NAFKVRGYVSRPNF

-267 ITQAYG
+267 MIQAYG

-280 FPIFVIDILMPFDR
+280 FPVFVVDIIMPFER

-307 FVDTREVFSVVYR
+307 FLDTREVFSIVYR
-320 ALKNTLDKTAD
+320 AVKNTLDKASD
-331 VLSIDSD
+331 VLSLDSENVSSVTNTENTQTSSEINSDTPNYNIKSYYNSD
-338 SVPIKSINSTTVNTA
+338 SPVVRAENTGG
-353 SINYTTID
+353 IPQNT
-361 NEQTQAKAQTNYEVK
+361 EQR
-376 SYCDSEPS
+376 
-384 YNNLVNI
+384 
-391 SEIKSVNNS
+391 
-400 FEEKSIDELRRNIAS
+400 SIDELRKSIAS
-415 LTARPIENKV
+415 LSAKPTESKLA
-425 VNALNDQAEGV
+425 NALADQADGV
-436 SLNNYVQTSFIADE
+436 SLNNYIQPSFIKAEAVASDE
-450 PANEEEIRILGQVF
+450 FRILGQVF

-474 FVYIIDQHAAH
+474 FMYIIDQHAAH

-496 IESNYISSQIL
+496 IENNYISSQIL
-507 LMPQIIEVS
+507 LMPEIIEVS
-516 AQDASFLSEILPELQ
+516 AQDASFLSEMLPELQ
-531 GIGLDIEEFGVNS
+531 GIGLDIEEFGSNS
-544 FKVTA
+544 FKITA
-549 VPTIFC
+549 VPSIFC

-567 ENKRSFQQIKVK
+567 ENKRGFQQIKMK

-591 KAAIKGGDTLNE
+591 KSAIKGGDTLNE
-603 MEIRYLLSMMKD
+603 IEIRYLLSMMKD

-630 LDKKDM
+630 FDRKDM
-636 DKIFKRV
+636 DKIFKRI

>member
-1 MGEINKLDSSIYNRI
+1 MGEIYKLDSSIYNRI

-53 NLIRVTDNGAGIAPD
+53 TLIRVTDNGAGIAPD

-88 DNIVTLGFRGEA
+88 DNIATLGFRGEA

-191 TDGKIIYSSSG
+191 ADGKIIYSSSG

-208 VYTVY
+208 VYTIY

-307 FVDTREVFSVVYR
+307 FVDTREIFSVVYR
-320 ALKNTLDKTAD
+320 ALKNTLDKAAD
-331 VLSIDSD
+331 ILSIDSD
-338 SVPIKSINSTTVNTA
+338 SVPIKSINNST
-353 SINYTTID
+353 IN
-361 NEQTQAKAQTNYEVK
+361 NEQIKTETQSNYEVK
-376 SYCDSEPS
+376 SYYDSESS
-384 YNNLVNI
+384 YKSINTAD
-391 SEIKSVNNS
+391 IKPLNNS
-400 FEEKSIDELRRNIAS
+400 LEQKSIDELRRNIAS
-415 LTARPIENKV
+415 LTTRPIENKV
-425 VNALNDQAEGV
+425 VNALNDQTDGV

-450 PANEEEIRILGQVF
+450 PAKEEEIRILGQVF

-474 FVYIIDQHAAH
+474 FMYIIDQHAAH
-485 EKMLYDKLTKE
+485 ERMLYDKLTKE

-579 DLLRDKLAMTAC
+579 DILRDKLAMTAC

-630 LDKKDM
+630 LDRKDM
-636 DKIFKRV
+636 DKIFKRI

>member
-1 MGEINKLDSSIYNRI
+1 MGEINRLDSSIYNRI

-21 VEKPHSVVKELVE
+21 VERPYSVVKELVE

-40 ANKISVEIESGGK
+40 ANKITVEIECGGK
-53 NLIRVTDNGAGIAPD
+53 TLIRVTDNGTGIEPE

-100 LPSIASVATVVMESK
+100 LPSIASVATVIMESK
-115 KSKAESGYSITL
+115 KPKANSGYSITL

-133 DRRAVGMANGTIISV
+133 NRGAVGMAGGTIISV
-148 LKLFENV
+148 LNLFENV

-169 SDITKLMG
+169 SDITKLMA
-177 DFILSNPNIAFTYS
+177 DLILSNPNIAFSYS
-191 TDGKIIYSSSG
+191 ADGKVIYSSSG

-213 SRDITNNL
+213 AKDITNNL
-221 LPVDFSH
+221 IPVDFSH
-228 NAFKIKGYISRPNF
+228 NAFKIKGYVSRPNF

-267 ITQAYG
+267 IIQAYG

-280 FPIFVIDILMPFDR
+280 FPVFVVDIIMPFDR

-307 FVDTREVFSVVYR
+307 FVETREVFSIVYR
-320 ALKNTLDKTAD
+320 AIKNSLDKATD
-331 VLSIDSD
+331 VLSINSESVSSITNADSA
-338 SVPIKSINSTTVNTA
+338 SISNSEINNSPFNNNIKSYYNSEMSKA
-353 SINYTTID
+353 SIESINTI
-361 NEQTQAKAQTNYEVK
+361 
-376 SYCDSEPS
+376 P
-384 YNNLVNI
+384 
-391 SEIKSVNNS
+391 NNS
-400 FEEKSIDELRRNIAS
+400 EQRSIDELRRNIAS
-415 LTARPIENKV
+415 LSAKPAESKLAS
-425 VNALNDQAEGV
+425 ALADQVDGV
-436 SLNNYVQTSFIADE
+436 SLNNYIQPSFIVPETEVNDE
-450 PANEEEIRILGQVF
+450 FKILGQVF

-474 FVYIIDQHAAH
+474 FMYIIDQHAAH
-485 EKMLYDKLTKE
+485 EKMLYDKLAKE

-531 GIGLDIEEFGVNS
+531 GIGLDIEEFGANS
-544 FKVTA
+544 FKITA
-549 VPTIFC
+549 VPSIFC

-567 ENKRSFQQIKVK
+567 ENKRGFQQIKMK

-603 MEIRYLLSMMKD
+603 TEIKYLLGMMKD

-630 LDKKDM
+630 LDRKDM
-636 DKIFKRV
+636 DKIFKRI

>member
-1 MGEINKLDSSIYNRI
+1 MGEIYKLDSSIYNRI

-53 NLIRVTDNGAGIAPD
+53 ALIRVTDNGAGITPD

-88 DNIVTLGFRGEA
+88 DNIATLGFRGEA

-162 KKDKSEE
+162 KKEKSEE

-191 TDGKIIYSSSG
+191 ADGKIIYSSSG

-221 LPVDFSH
+221 LPIDFSH

-280 FPIFVIDILMPFDR
+280 FPIFVIDILMPFDK

-307 FVDTREVFSVVYR
+307 FVDTREIFSVVYR
-320 ALKNTLDKTAD
+320 ALKNTLDKAAD
-331 VLSIDSD
+331 VLSIDSE
-338 SVPIKSINSTTVNTA
+338 SVPIKSIDNST
-353 SINYTTID
+353 IN
-361 NEQTQAKAQTNYEVK
+361 NEQIKAETQSNYEVK
-376 SYCDSEPS
+376 SYYDSETS
-384 YNNLVNI
+384 YKTVNI
-391 SEIKSVNNS
+391 TDIKPANNTL
-400 FEEKSIDELRRNIAS
+400 EQKSIDELRRNIAS
-415 LTARPIENKV
+415 LTTRPIENKV
-425 VNALNDQAEGV
+425 INALNDQTDGV
-436 SLNNYVQTSFIADE
+436 SLNNYVQPSFIAEE
-450 PANEEEIRILGQVF
+450 PDAEEEIRILGQVF
-464 DTYLLISTKQ
+464 DTYLLISTKR
-474 FVYIIDQHAAH
+474 FMYIIDQHAAH
-485 EKMLYDKLTKE
+485 ERMLYDKLTKE
-496 IESNYISSQIL
+496 IENNYISSQIL
-507 LMPQIIEVS
+507 LMPQIIEIS

-630 LDKKDM
+630 LDRKDM
-636 DKIFKRV
+636 DKIFKRI

>member
-1 MGEINKLDSSIYNRI
+1 MGEIYKLDSSIYNRI

-53 NLIRVTDNGAGIAPD
+53 TLIRVTDNGAGITPD

-88 DNIVTLGFRGEA
+88 DNIATLGFRGEA

-115 KSKAESGYSITL
+115 KSKAESGYLITL

-162 KKDKSEE
+162 KKEKSEE

-191 TDGKIIYSSSG
+191 ADGKIIYSSSG

-221 LPVDFSH
+221 LPIDFSH

-280 FPIFVIDILMPFDR
+280 FPIFVIDILMPFDK

-307 FVDTREVFSVVYR
+307 FVDTREIFSVVYR
-320 ALKNTLDKTAD
+320 ALKNTFDKAAD

-338 SVPIKSINSTTVNTA
+338 SVSIKSINNST
-353 SINYTTID
+353 IN
-361 NEQTQAKAQTNYEVK
+361 NEQIKAETQSNYEVK
-376 SYCDSEPS
+376 SYYGSETS
-384 YNNLVNI
+384 YKNITDIKPANNTL
-391 SEIKSVNNS
+391 EQ
-400 FEEKSIDELRRNIAS
+400 KSIDELRRNIAS
-415 LTARPIENKV
+415 LTTRPIENKV
-425 VNALNDQAEGV
+425 INALNDQADGV
-436 SLNNYVQTSFIADE
+436 SLNNYVQPSFITEE
-450 PANEEEIRILGQVF
+450 PDAEEEIRILGQVF

-474 FVYIIDQHAAH
+474 FMYIIDQHAAH
-485 EKMLYDKLTKE
+485 ERMLYDKLTKE
-496 IESNYISSQIL
+496 IENNYISSQIL
-507 LMPQIIEVS
+507 LMPQIIEIS

-630 LDKKDM
+630 LDRKDM
-636 DKIFKRV
+636 DKIFKRI

>member
-1 MGEINKLDSSIYNRI
+1 MGEINRLDSSIYNRI

-21 VEKPHSVVKELVE
+21 VERPHSVVKELVE

-40 ANKISVEIESGGK
+40 ANKITVEIESGGK
-53 NLIRVTDNGAGIAPD
+53 TLIRVTDNGSGIAPD

-100 LPSIASVATVVMESK
+100 LPSIASVATVIMESK
-115 KSKAESGYSITL
+115 QSKASSGYSITL

-133 DRRAVGMANGTIISV
+133 DRGAVGMARGTVISV
-148 LKLFENV
+148 LNLFENV

-162 KKDKSEE
+162 KRDKSEE
-169 SDITKLMG
+169 ADITKLMA
-177 DFILSNPNIAFTYS
+177 DLILSNPNIAFSYS
-191 TDGKIIYSSSG
+191 ADGKTVYSSSG

-208 VYTVY
+208 VYSVY
-213 SRDITNNL
+213 SKDITNNL
-221 LPVDFSH
+221 VPVDFAH
-228 NAFKIKGYISRPNF
+228 NAFKVRGYVSRPNF

-267 ITQAYG
+267 MIQAYG

-280 FPIFVIDILMPFDR
+280 FPVFVVDIIMPFER

-307 FVDTREVFSVVYR
+307 FVDTREVFSIVYR
-320 ALKNTLDKTAD
+320 AVKNTLDKASD
-331 VLSIDSD
+331 VLSL
-338 SVPIKSINSTTVNTA
+338 
-353 SINYTTID
+353 
-361 NEQTQAKAQTNYEVK
+361 
-376 SYCDSEPS
+376 DSENVS
-384 YNNLVNI
+384 SVTNTDNTQTS
-391 SEIKSVNNS
+391 SEIKSDTPNYNIKSCYNS
-400 FEEKSIDELRRNIAS
+400 DSPVVRAENTGGIPQNTEQRSIDELRKSIAS
-415 LTARPIENKV
+415 LSAKPTESKLA
-425 VNALNDQAEGV
+425 NALADQADGV
-436 SLNNYVQTSFIADE
+436 SLNNYIQPSFIKAEAVASDE
-450 PANEEEIRILGQVF
+450 FRILGQVF

-474 FVYIIDQHAAH
+474 FMYIIDQHAAH

-496 IESNYISSQIL
+496 IENNYISSQIL
-507 LMPQIIEVS
+507 LMPEIIEVS
-516 AQDASFLSEILPELQ
+516 AQDASFLSEMLPELQ
-531 GIGLDIEEFGVNS
+531 GIGLDIEEFGSNS
-544 FKVTA
+544 FKITA
-549 VPTIFC
+549 VPSIFC

-567 ENKRSFQQIKVK
+567 ENKRGFQQIKMK

-591 KAAIKGGDTLNE
+591 KSAIKGGDTLNE
-603 MEIRYLLSMMKD
+603 IEIRYLLSMMKD

-630 LDKKDM
+630 FDRKDM
-636 DKIFKRV
+636 DKIFKRI

>member
-1 MGEINKLDSSIYNRI
+1 MGEIYKLDSSIYNRI

-53 NLIRVTDNGAGIAPD
+53 TLIRVTDNGAGIVPD

-88 DNIVTLGFRGEA
+88 DNIATLGFRGEA
-100 LPSIASVATVVMESK
+100 LPSIASVATVIMESK

-191 TDGKIIYSSSG
+191 ADGKIIYSSSG

-307 FVDTREVFSVVYR
+307 FVDTREIFSVVYR
-320 ALKNTLDKTAD
+320 ALKNTLDKAAD
-331 VLSIDSD
+331 ILSIDSD
-338 SVPIKSINSTTVNTA
+338 SVPIKSINNST
-353 SINYTTID
+353 IN
-361 NEQTQAKAQTNYEVK
+361 NEQIKTETQSNYEVK
-376 SYCDSEPS
+376 SYYDSESS
-384 YNNLVNI
+384 Y
-391 SEIKSVNNS
+391 KSVNTADIKPLNNS
-400 FEEKSIDELRRNIAS
+400 LEQNSIDELRRNIAS
-415 LTARPIENKV
+415 LTTKPIENKV
-425 VNALNDQAEGV
+425 VNALNDQTDGV

-474 FVYIIDQHAAH
+474 FMYIIDQHAAH
-485 EKMLYDKLTKE
+485 ERMLYDKLTKE

-507 LMPQIIEVS
+507 LMPQIIEIS

-544 FKVTA
+544 FKITA

-579 DLLRDKLAMTAC
+579 DILRDKLAMTAC

-630 LDKKDM
+630 LDRKDM
-636 DKIFKRV
+636 DKIFKRI

>member
-1 MGEINKLDSSIYNRI
+1 MGEINRLDSSIYNRI

-40 ANKISVEIESGGK
+40 ANKISVEIECGGK
-53 NLIRVTDNGAGIAPD
+53 TLIRVTDNGAGIAPD

-177 DFILSNPNIAFTYS
+177 DFILSNPNIAFSYIA
-191 TDGKIIYSSSG
+191 DGKIIYSSSG

-221 LPVDFSH
+221 LPIDFSH
-228 NAFKIKGYISRPNF
+228 NAFKIKGYISKPNF

-307 FVDTREVFSVVYR
+307 FVDTKEIFSIVYR
-320 ALKNTLDKTAD
+320 ALKNTLDKAAD
-331 VLSIDSD
+331 VLSINTDSI
-338 SVPIKSINSTTVNTA
+338 PINSTNNDATK
-353 SINYTTID
+353 
-361 NEQTQAKAQTNYEVK
+361 NEQIHSNAQSNYEVS
-376 SYCDSEPS
+376 SYF
-384 YNNLVNI
+384 NNETTASATDI
-391 SEIKSVNNS
+391 TEIKSDNHS
-400 FEEKSIDELRRNIAS
+400 YEQSSIDELRRNIAS
-415 LTARPIENKV
+415 LSSRPIESRV
-425 VNALNDQAEGV
+425 VNALNDQTDGV
-436 SLNNYVQTSFIADE
+436 SLNNYVQPSFIVNNS
-450 PANEEEIRILGQVF
+450 ANEEEIRILGQVF

-474 FVYIIDQHAAH
+474 YVYIIDQHAAH
-485 EKMLYDKLTKE
+485 ERMLYDKLTKE

-567 ENKRSFQQIKVK
+567 ENKRSFQQIKVR

-603 MEIRYLLSMMKD
+603 TEIRYLLSMMKD

-636 DKIFKRV
+636 DKIFKRI